1 MNALRTGAASRI
13 MPAIVVAFGLI
24 AGVPT
29 TIAHSNDSRVCQRGC
44 CHSDVPSQTCCNPA
58 TDDSCPVM
66 ATCKVTVWMLP
77 VELNKNLIPRGAG
90 RVFAIRMIPSAESFL
105 REVPS
110 ANLLS
115 NSLIQ
120 LHVRLQI

>member
-44 CHSDVPSQTCCNPA
+44 CHSDVPSQACCNSA
-58 TDDSCPVM
+58 TDDSCPAM
-66 ATCKVTVWMLP
+66 ATCKVTVWTLP
-77 VELNKNLIPRGAG
+77 VELNRDLIPRGAG
-90 RVFAIRMIPSAESFL
+90 RIFGNRMVQSAESLL
-105 REVPS
+105 REVPL
-110 ANLLS
+110 ANLRS

>member
-1 MNALRTGAASRI
+1 MNTLRAGAASQI
-13 MPAIVVAFGLI
+13 MPAIVVAFCLI

-29 TIAHSNDSRVCQRGC
+29 KIAHSNESRGC
-44 CHSDVPSQTCCNPA
+44 QCGCCQSHLPSQPCCNPA
-58 TDDSCPVM
+58 TNDSCPAM

-77 VELNKNLIPRGAG
+77 LESNKDLMPRGAG
-90 RVFAIRMIPSAESFL
+90 RVFGIRMVLSAESFL

-110 ANLLS
+110 ANLRS

-120 LHVRLQI
+120 QHVRLQI